1 MSDGWSRRQERTRQ
15 AVFEAVGAIIAE
27 GGLEAL
33 TMRKLAERADVAVAT
48 LYNQFGDRRQLLV
61 AFVDHGLDQLELEFD
76 AAPAAGPVD
85 TTRQLFA
92 ALDDEFAARPEVWRP
107 IFSMLKSGA
116 DVHGM
121 SAVGDRVVA
130 LIEAD
135 LDKAAAADL
144 FVADV
149 DTARLARHVLTT
161 RMSRLEKWA
170 LGVIEWDAY
179 VESSRVGLELVLGS
193 VLVEPLRTSSLRR
206 SGLVR

>member
-1 MSDGWSRRQERTRQ
+1 MSDGWSRRQERTRL
-15 AVFEAVGAIIAE
+15 AVFDAVGSIIAE
-27 GGLEAL
+27 SGLDAL

-61 AFVDHGLDQLELEFD
+61 AFVAHGLDRLEVEFD
-76 AAPAAGPVD
+76 AAPAAAPID

-92 ALDDEFAARPEVWRP
+92 ALDDEFAERPEVWRP

-116 DVHGM
+116 GVHGM
-121 SAVGDRVVA
+121 GAVGDRVVA

-135 LDKAAAADL
+135 LDKAAASDL
-144 FVADV
+144 FVEDV

-170 LGVIEWDAY
+170 LGVIEWETY
-179 VESSRVGLELVLGS
+179 VESSQLGLELVLAS
-193 VLVEPLRTSSLRR
+193 VLVEPARSVALQR
-206 SGLVR
+206 SGLTR